1 MAIIFENSLGNL
13 FMAIVL
19 ENSVRQSVAEEF
31 SARSRYQRARFVAA
45 FDRVQIAV
53 QRRHEFRVE
62 TVFEGIAFGRR
73 EEGQNEH
80 AAAIDVRL
88 SIAIITENSLVIIS
102 VALSVLRWVMYPK
115 NCHVKYKCHVCILRF
130 KPYAT

>member
-62 TVFEGIAFGRR
+62 TVFEGIVTESRLGEERR
-73 EEGQNEH
+73 VKTNTRPPLMS
-80 AAAIDVRL
+80 AYL
-88 SIAIITENSLVIIS
+88 L
-102 VALSVLRWVMYPK
+102 LLLLRIP
-115 NCHVKYKCHVCILRF
+115 
-130 KPYAT
+130 